1 MDEDTVNSI
10 DKKWTEWMDVRISVL
25 ENQYEEQHV
34 TDIDKAALE
43 KLRKEIRQL
52 LGEQHGRL
60 LSAYT
65 DRVIAVYNR
74 DADWFYKQGWQD
86 AMHMLQ
92 DAPLSWLGE
101 ES

>member
-1 MDEDTVNSI
+1 MDEDTANSI
-10 DKKWTEWMDVRISVL
+10 NERWAEWMDVRINAL

-34 TDIDKAALE
+34 TDIDKATLE
-43 KLRKEIRQL
+43 KLRKEISNL
-52 LGEQHGRL
+52 LGEEHRRL

-86 AMHMLQ
+86 AIHVAQ
-92 DAPLSWLGE
+92 DAPLDWLKG
-101 ES
+101 